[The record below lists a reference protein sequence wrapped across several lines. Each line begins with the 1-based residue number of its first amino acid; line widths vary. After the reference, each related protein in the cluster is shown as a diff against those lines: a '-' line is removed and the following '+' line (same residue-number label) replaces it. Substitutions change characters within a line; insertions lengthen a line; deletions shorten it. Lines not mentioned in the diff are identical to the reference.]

1 MNAAALEARRVHGR
15 ARVRELVRQDLR
27 ALLMELRAHYRELGE
42 EAIRELLLQVA
53 KEMCGVHRQ
62 SCE

>member
-1 MNAAALEARRVHGR
+1 MNAADLEARRVHRR